1 MSFAEQL
8 NQMSSSPGDGL
19 MEQLAETRAAIVSGE
34 YREQEERPD
43 VEALPERFRAL
54 EDQLLEALRMKEE
67 LDARIET
74 LKQELL
80 IAMQEADAKSW
91 KSERATI
98 TRQLMGSRVSFDS
111 KRFKEEHEDIYNA
124 YLKET
129 STKSN
134 IRVTINK
141 NYEVPIK

>member
-1 MSFAEQL
+1 
-8 NQMSSSPGDGL
+8 
-19 MEQLAETRAAIVSGE
+19 
-34 YREQEERPD
+34 
-43 VEALPERFRAL
+43 
-54 EDQLLEALRMKEE
+54 
-67 LDARIET
+67 
-74 LKQELL
+74 
-80 IAMQEADAKSW
+80 
-91 KSERATI
+91 
-98 TRQLMGSRVSFDS
+98 MGSRVSFDS

>member
-1 MSFAEQL
+1 
-8 NQMSSSPGDGL
+8 
-19 MEQLAETRAAIVSGE
+19 
-34 YREQEERPD
+34 
-43 VEALPERFRAL
+43 
-54 EDQLLEALRMKEE
+54 MKEE